1 MVTIDGNFAVDKEE
15 VVHSEGF
22 VEVGVAAAA
31 VDLEEVVDVE
41 GNVMRRYL
49 PKILMLI
56 WTSIIQKHQRQCR
69 QIEGISCVN
78 CLELHLSS
86 MTNLCLMSN
95 DVKYFC
101 LSFYE
106 NPCLENEGNASR
118 ESYYISVCGV
128 WAIVVYCS
136 FYFGLK
142 FGLMDSCE
150 NVFYTHTIVSFVN
163 LF

>member
-1 MVTIDGNFAVDKEE
+1 MVTIDCNFAVDKEE

-22 VEVGVAAAA
+22 VEVGVAAA

-41 GNVMRRYL
+41 ENVMRRYL

-86 MTNLCLMSN
+86 MTNLFLMSN

-101 LSFYE
+101 LSFYK

-150 NVFYTHTIVSFVN
+150 NVFYTHAIVSFVN

>member
-15 VVHSEGF
+15 AVHSEGF
-22 VEVGVAAAA
+22 VEVGVAAA

-41 GNVMRRYL
+41 ENVMRRYL
-49 PKILMLI
+49 LKILMLI

-69 QIEGISCVN
+69 QIEGIYCVN

-118 ESYYISVCGV
+118 ESYISRFVE
-128 WAIVVYCS
+128 
-136 FYFGLK
+136 FGL
-142 FGLMDSCE
+142 LLS
-150 NVFYTHTIVSFVN
+150 IVPFTSV
-163 LF
+163 